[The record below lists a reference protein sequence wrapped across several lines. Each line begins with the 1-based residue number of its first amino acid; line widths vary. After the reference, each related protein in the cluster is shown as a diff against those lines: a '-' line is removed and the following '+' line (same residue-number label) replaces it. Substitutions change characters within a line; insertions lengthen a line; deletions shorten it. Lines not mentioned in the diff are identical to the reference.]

1 MKVFMKKALIFFLII
16 LLALCSLSAC
26 ANDKYT
32 VMTVGENAIGFDEYR
47 YFYLNY
53 RRDFTEEGITD
64 SDELAKE
71 IKENLVFSLRK
82 KYAISEWAKEKGISL
97 SSDELA
103 YLKEQKQGY
112 VDSYGGRDVF
122 LAEIANGFM
131 TEELFDSIS
140 QAQLIEDKL
149 RSFEYNEFTGS
160 IRSDDATVEKYI
172 KDNFIH
178 ATHVLIMNDEG
189 EDAEANY
196 NLALSIAEMAANGT
210 DFDSLILEYN
220 EDTDM
225 NKTTVGY
232 YFAEGQLIVEF
243 EQAALALEIGEVSGV
258 VKSDIGYHVI
268 KRLEIEDEYINKN
281 FDTLRDIYKARM
293 FNVMLEER
301 INTLEIAYTDYHSTL
316 TEQMIIDNIKKIKE

>member
-1 MKVFMKKALIFFLII
+1 MKIFMKKTLVFLLVI
-16 LLALCSLSAC
+16 LLALSSLSSC
-26 ANDKYT
+26 ENDKYT
-32 VMTVGENAIGFDEYR
+32 VLTVGENKVGFDEYR

-64 SDELAKE
+64 SEELAKK
-71 IKENLVFSLRK
+71 IKDNLEFSLRK
-82 KYAISEWAKEKGISL
+82 KYAISEWAKERGISL

-103 YLKEQKQGY
+103 SLKQQKQGY
-112 VDSYGGRDVF
+112 IDSYGGRDAF

-131 TEELFDSIS
+131 TEELFDSVS
-140 QAQLIEDKL
+140 QAQLIENKL

-189 EDAEANY
+189 ESVEDNY
-196 NLALSIAEMAANGT
+196 NLALSIAEKAANGV

-232 YFAEGQLIVEF
+232 YFAEGQLIIEF
-243 EQAALALEIGEVSGV
+243 EQAAMALEIGEISGV
-258 VKSDIGYHVI
+258 VESDIGYHII

-281 FDTLRDIYKARM
+281 FDTLRNIYKARI

-301 INTLEIAYTDYHSTL
+301 MNELDIAYTDYHSSL
-316 TEQMIIDNIKKIKE
+316 TEQMIIDNKKEIK